1 MTFGWAE
8 PSCQTPAQVA
18 EPGEWTA
25 AGGLGSGSVMN
36 QADPG
41 SSDAPLGGGRVL
53 CDGARSLGMQDS
65 DLDIL
70 CLGHKFGGEVVF
82 LFIL

>member
-1 MTFGWAE
+1 MRSLVG
-8 PSCQTPAQVA
+8 Q
-18 EPGEWTA
+18 
-25 AGGLGSGSVMN
+25 AGR
-36 QADPG
+36 G
-41 SSDAPLGGGRVL
+41 SSYAPLGGVRVL
-53 CDGARSLGMQDS
+53 CDGARPLRMQDS